1 MKNEYDDE
9 YDDTYK
15 VMEENRQVFD
25 NQEDI
30 DDLEGSDDDRNVP
43 TRPGIKPRTNNS
55 TINNSYKDR
64 NV

>member
-43 TRPGIKPRTNNS
+43 TRPGVKPRTNNS